1 MYCRLQNALIYIQL
15 KCSQYEL
22 NSPNENLELEQFI
35 MCMIYTQI
43 YPVDRDFS
51 SVSEELEL
59 NVSSSLLKKLLIMGR
74 MVFCEWKNTFGR

>member
-1 MYCRLQNALIYIQL
+1 MFCRLQNALIYIQL

-43 YPVDRDFS
+43 
-51 SVSEELEL
+51 
-59 NVSSSLLKKLLIMGR
+59 
-74 MVFCEWKNTFGR
+74 